1 MDNVSQQLNKMY
13 DDIWSF
19 SDILIRKCLMLYLQS
34 FVDIKKN
41 YLGFILEIWQRRVE
55 WKMQPICIM
64 GNVGSSSLYAKQM
77 YTKYFV
83 SGPYFWSFNESS
95 LSSTVFLRSVFAIQQ
110 QKIEDTNKNSPDIL
124 WYKWTAGHSR
134 CHSPLRSSIF
144 LLYKSLKIESIV

>member
-1 MDNVSQQLNKMY
+1 
-13 DDIWSF
+13 
-19 SDILIRKCLMLYLQS
+19 MLYLQS

-83 SGPYFWSFNESS
+83 SGPYFSSFNESS

-110 QKIEDTNKNSPDIL
+110 QKIEDTNKNRHR
-124 WYKWTAGHSR
+124 Y
-134 CHSPLRSSIF
+134 
-144 LLYKSLKIESIV
+144 IVI